1 MRCRPTLI
9 GPFSTPELEDR
20 GHVANRIFYVPRFHY
35 FAVVFRIATIF
46 AHEGLKYRT
55 SGVTATSRTPPWLPS
70 GPLGFPQDGDV
81 GVGVFPEGEE
91 VLILGTSFG
100 SVTGE
105 SVGAGEADLGD
116 RTGREVDHD
125 AAVVEKPL
133 KFYGCGTAVMGQ

>member
-70 GPLGFPQDGDV
+70 GWGCRDRHLSTTRENPGTRCGSSLFHPGARRRGPDRGGPARPPGFLCDATGDQS
-81 GVGVFPEGEE
+81 P
-91 VLILGTSFG
+91 S
-100 SVTGE
+100 
-105 SVGAGEADLGD
+105 
-116 RTGREVDHD
+116 
-125 AAVVEKPL
+125 
-133 KFYGCGTAVMGQ
+133 

>member
-55 SGVTATSRTPPWLPS
+55 SGVTATSRTPPWLASGWGCRGRRLSRGTRSLDTRSLLWHCRLPS
-70 GPLGFPQDGDV
+70 RRHERVEDAPVLRSQSSRRCRDDRAASGTRRLRRFHYVTEGKLG
-81 GVGVFPEGEE
+81 
-91 VLILGTSFG
+91 
-100 SVTGE
+100 
-105 SVGAGEADLGD
+105 
-116 RTGREVDHD
+116 R
-125 AAVVEKPL
+125 
-133 KFYGCGTAVMGQ
+133 